1 MMATGVACGG
11 YIFYPVA
18 VVLMGVYKFFLALFP
33 DLLYDAVRRTVS
45 PAPESTRES
54 KLKQFAMI
62 LGVAGLASISTAQ
75 SMNIDFNWPGGGGVV
90 PSSPYGAAG
99 SVGEWNNA
107 NIGSGVITN
116 FALVDLGNAPTTSLL
131 NLTGFSTSLAPG
143 SYAGDALKLMEDT
156 AGSSGGAV
164 LNITGLLPGNYNVF
178 LYGQSASGNVTSTFI
193 INSVSQASSGGWAGS
208 HVLGNS
214 YVLFSGLAVTGGS
227 LTVNYTG
234 NFNGAQLQYGPV
246 PEPMTILGLLSGLS
260 ALGLKRNRQKQ
271 G

>member
-1 MMATGVACGG
+1 
-11 YIFYPVA
+11 
-18 VVLMGVYKFFLALFP
+18 
-33 DLLYDAVRRTVS
+33 
-45 PAPESTRES
+45 
-54 KLKQFAMI
+54 MI

-75 SMNIDFNWPGGGGVV
+75 SMNIDFNWPGGGGMV
-90 PSSPYGAAG
+90 PSSLYGAAG

-143 SYAGDALKLMEDT
+143 SYTGDDLKLMEDT

-178 LYGQSASGNVTSTFI
+178 LYGQSASGNVNSTFT
-193 INSVSQASSGGWAGS
+193 INNVSQGSSGGWAGS

-214 YVLFSGLAVTGGS
+214 YVLFSAVSITGGS

-234 NFNGAQLQYGPV
+234 NFNGAQLQYSPV
-246 PEPMTILGLLSGLS
+246 PEPMTILVLMSGLS
-260 ALGLKRNRQKQ
+260 ALGLKRSRQKPV
-271 G
+271 

>member
-1 MMATGVACGG
+1 MNGT
-11 YIFYPVA
+11 P
-18 VVLMGVYKFFLALFP
+18 LF
-33 DLLYDAVRRTVS
+33 
-45 PAPESTRES
+45 TRES

-62 LGVAGLASISTAQ
+62 FGVAGLASISAAQ
-75 SMNIDFNWPGGGGVV
+75 SMNIDFNWPGGGGSV
-90 PSSPYGAAG
+90 PSNLYGAAG
-99 SVGEWNNA
+99 SVGEWNNV
-107 NIGSGVITN
+107 NIGSPFVITN
-116 FALVDLGNAPTTSLL
+116 FPLVDLGNAPTTSQL

-143 SYAGDALKLMEDT
+143 SYTGDDLKLMEDT

-234 NFNGAQLQYGPV
+234 NFNGAQLQYSPV